1 MAPEETA
8 AATEAAAPKKNKKM
22 LLLGL
27 IGGFVLLAAV
37 NGVLAWKVL
46 SKGTPAA
53 TAPAGPVAE
62 TPEEEDDDTLLYEL
76 DPFIV
81 NLFDEHGIRYLK
93 VRLDIEV
100 EDYTEQQLE
109 KKVPKIRDSL
119 IVLLSSKK
127 YEEIGSLEGK
137 ARLREEILYRL
148 NRILGEGRAKEV
160 YFTDFV
166 VQ

>member
-8 AATEAAAPKKNKKM
+8 AATEAPPQKSKKM
-22 LLLGL
+22 LFIGL
-27 IGGFVLLAAV
+27 AVGFLVLAGI
-37 NGVLAWKVL
+37 NGVLVWKVV
-46 SKGTPAA
+46 SNDSADAKT
-53 TAPAGPVAE
+53 VE
-62 TPEEEDDDTLLYEL
+62 QEEVVVEEEEDGFMYKL

-81 NLFDEHGIRYLK
+81 NLFDDRGVRYLK
-93 VRLDIEV
+93 VRLDIELWDLTE
-100 EDYTEQQLE
+100 EDME
-109 KKVPKIRDSL
+109 KKTPKIRDSL

-137 ARLREEILYRL
+137 ARLREEILFRL
-148 NRILGEGRAKEV
+148 NRILGEGKAKEV

>member
-8 AATEAAAPKKNKKM
+8 AATEAPPQKSKKM
-22 LLLGL
+22 LFIGL
-27 IGGFVLLAAV
+27 AVGFLVLAGI
-37 NGVLAWKVL
+37 NGVLVWKVL
-46 SKGTPAA
+46 SNDSADAKT
-53 TAPAGPVAE
+53 VE
-62 TPEEEDDDTLLYEL
+62 QEEVVVEEEDGFMYEL

-81 NLFDEHGIRYLK
+81 NLFDDRGVRYLK
-93 VRLDIEV
+93 VRLDIELW
-100 EDYTEQQLE
+100 DLTEE
-109 KKVPKIRDSL
+109 EMAKKNPKIRDSL

-137 ARLREEILYRL
+137 ARLREEILFRL
-148 NRILGEGRAKEV
+148 NRILGEGKAKEV

>member
-1 MAPEETA
+1 MAPEETV
-8 AATEAAAPKKNKKM
+8 AATQAAPQKSKKT
-22 LLLGL
+22 LV
-27 IGGFVLLAAV
+27 IGAAIGFL
-37 NGVLAWKVL
+37 VLASINGLLVWKVL
-46 SKGTPAA
+46 SHDSAD
-53 TAPAGPVAE
+53 AGVV
-62 TPEEEDDDTLLYEL
+62 EEKVEAVEEQEGLMHRL

-81 NLFDEHGIRYLK
+81 NLFDERGVRYLK

-100 EDYTEQQLE
+100 WDATEEEIQ
-109 KKVPKIRDSL
+109 KKTPKIRDSL

-137 ARLREEILYRL
+137 ARLREEILFRL
-148 NRILGEGRAKEV
+148 NRILGEGKAKEV

>member
-8 AATEAAAPKKNKKM
+8 AATEAPPQKSKKM
-22 LLLGL
+22 LFIGL
-27 IGGFVLLAAV
+27 AVGFLVLAGI
-37 NGVLAWKVL
+37 NGVLVWKVI
-46 SKGTPAA
+46 SNDSADAKT
-53 TAPAGPVAE
+53 VE
-62 TPEEEDDDTLLYEL
+62 QEEVVVEEDGFMYKL

-81 NLFDEHGIRYLK
+81 NLFDDRGVRYLK
-93 VRLDIEV
+93 VRLDIELW
-100 EDYTEQQLE
+100 DLTEEEME
-109 KKVPKIRDSL
+109 KKTPKIRDSL

-137 ARLREEILYRL
+137 ARLREEILFRL
-148 NRILGEGRAKEV
+148 NRILGEGKAKEV

>member
-8 AATEAAAPKKNKKM
+8 AATEAPPQKSKKM
-22 LLLGL
+22 LFIGL
-27 IGGFVLLAAV
+27 AVGFLVLAGI
-37 NGVLAWKVL
+37 NGVLVWKVV
-46 SKGTPAA
+46 SNDSADAKT
-53 TAPAGPVAE
+53 VE
-62 TPEEEDDDTLLYEL
+62 QEEVVVEEEEDGFMYKL

-81 NLFDEHGIRYLK
+81 NLFDDRGVRYLK
-93 VRLDIEV
+93 VRLDIELW
-100 EDYTEQQLE
+100 DFTEE
-109 KKVPKIRDSL
+109 EMAKKTPKIRDSL

-137 ARLREEILYRL
+137 ARLREEILFRL
-148 NRILGEGRAKEV
+148 NRILGEGKAKEV

>member
-1 MAPEETA
+1 MATEESV
-8 AATEAAAPKKNKKM
+8 AATGAPPQKSKKM
-22 LLLGL
+22 LFVGVAV
-27 IGGFVLLAAV
+27 GFL
-37 NGVLAWKVL
+37 VLAGINGLLVWKVV
-46 SKGTPAA
+46 SHDAADARVMERKEPEVEEQKGFIHQ
-53 TAPAGPVAE
+53 
-62 TPEEEDDDTLLYEL
+62 L

-81 NLFDEHGIRYLK
+81 NLFDERGVRYLK

-100 EDYTEQQLE
+100 WDSTPEEIERKT
-109 KKVPKIRDSL
+109 PKIRDSL

-137 ARLREEILYRL
+137 ARLREEILFRL
-148 NRILGEGRAKEV
+148 NRILGEGKAREV

>member
-8 AATEAAAPKKNKKM
+8 AATEAPPQKSKKM
-22 LLLGL
+22 LFIGL
-27 IGGFVLLAAV
+27 AVGFLVLAGI
-37 NGVLAWKVL
+37 NGVLVWKVL
-46 SKGTPAA
+46 SNDSADAKT
-53 TAPAGPVAE
+53 VE
-62 TPEEEDDDTLLYEL
+62 PEEVVLEEQDGFMYEL

-81 NLFDEHGIRYLK
+81 NLFDDRGVRYLK
-93 VRLDIEV
+93 VRLDIELW
-100 EDYTEQQLE
+100 DLTEEEME
-109 KKVPKIRDSL
+109 KKNPKIRDSL

-137 ARLREEILYRL
+137 ARLREEILFRL
-148 NRILGEGRAKEV
+148 NRILGEGKAKEV

>member
-8 AATEAAAPKKNKKM
+8 AATEAPPQKSKKM
-22 LLLGL
+22 LFIALAV
-27 IGGFVLLAAV
+27 GFLVLAGI
-37 NGVLAWKVL
+37 NGVLVWKVV
-46 SKGTPAA
+46 SNDSADAKT
-53 TAPAGPVAE
+53 VE
-62 TPEEEDDDTLLYEL
+62 QEEVVVEEDGFMYKL

-81 NLFDEHGIRYLK
+81 NLFDERGVRYLK
-93 VRLDIEV
+93 VRLNIEV
-100 EDYTEQQLE
+100 WDLTEEDIQ
-109 KKVPKIRDSL
+109 KKTPKIRDSL

-137 ARLREEILYRL
+137 ARLREEILFRL
-148 NRILGEGRAKEV
+148 NRILGDGKAKEV